1 MTREDVIALAN
12 EAGTLFVTEQGV
24 ASATPEWLERFAAL
38 VVEREREDC
47 AAICDKYSEFRW
59 SWWKARADPLDQG
72 ASDAA
77 DELAQRIR
85 SRT

>member
-1 MTREDVIALAN
+1 MNREDVIRMAR
-12 EAGTLFVTEQGV
+12 EAGYGLSLSDLH
-24 ASATPEWLERFAAL
+24 APALERFAAL
-38 VVEREREDC
+38 VIEREREDC
-47 AAICDKYSEFRW
+47 ATICDKYSEFRW
-59 SWWKARADPLDQG
+59 SWWKARADPLDQS

>member
-12 EAGTLFVTEQGV
+12 EADLHAFGKGAIEAV
-24 ASATPEWLERFAAL
+24 ERFAAL
-38 VVEREREDC
+38 VAEREREEC
-47 AAICDKYSEFRW
+47 ATICDKYSEFRW

>member
-1 MTREDVIALAN
+1 MNREDVIALSR
-12 EAGTLFVTEQGV
+12 EADLHVFGKDAIEAV
-24 ASATPEWLERFAAL
+24 ERFARL
-38 VVEREREDC
+38 VIEREREEC
-47 AAICDKYSEFRW
+47 ATICDNYSEFRW
-59 SWWKARADPLDQG
+59 SWWRARADPLDQG

>member
-1 MTREDVIALAN
+1 MTREDVIRMAQEVGYGLSLSDMHAP
-12 EAGTLFVTEQGV
+12 A
-24 ASATPEWLERFAAL
+24 LERFARL
-38 VVEREREDC
+38 VIEREREDC
-47 AAICDKYSEFRW
+47 AAIRDKYSEFRW

>member
-1 MTREDVIALAN
+1 MNRENVIALAY
-12 EAGTLFVTEQGV
+12 EAGNLFVTEQGV

-38 VVEREREDC
+38 VAAAEREDC

>member
-1 MTREDVIALAN
+1 MNREDIIHMAREVGMRIDNSFADD
-12 EAGTLFVTEQGV
+12 LFVSV
-24 ASATPEWLERFAAL
+24 LIRFAAL
-38 VVEREREDC
+38 VAAAEREDC